1 MKKIPDDA
9 IVRLI
14 DLPHGIGGA
23 VMEDED
29 GFVSIYVNSRHGHYA
44 QLDDLDHEITHVIND
59 DLHNDDPIEVIE
71 ARADQKPSPLGK
83 LAQPQAV
90 TDEVGSLS
98 SLRNLPRLMKAR
110 DLLPPSKSLPPQSGF
125 AHASRA
131 RDGKVASAKQ
141 MTEEVPR
148 SPVPLTPRQSSVL
161 RNALSDLDAFLFT
174 PSDYDF

>member
-1 MKKIPDDA
+1 MKKNMPDDA

-29 GFVSIYVNSRHGHYA
+29 GFVSIYVNARHGHYA
-44 QLDDLDHEITHVIND
+44 QLDDLDHEITHVENN

-71 ARADQKPSPLGK
+71 ARADGLPSPLK
-83 LAQPQAV
+83 
-90 TDEVGSLS
+90 SI
-98 SLRNLPRLMKAR
+98 PRLMRAS
-110 DLLPPSKSLPPQSGF
+110 DLLPPSKSLPPLSGF

-148 SPVPLTPRQSSVL
+148 SPVPISPHQATVL
-161 RNALSDLDAFLFT
+161 IRAISDLDAWFFKEQ
-174 PSDYDF
+174 YDF